1 MNQMEEPM
9 HPSLKE
15 REGAKERTLTTV
27 TGGRAILPVTEIT
40 GTRNGPSV
48 LITAG
53 IHGGEYP
60 GMVATMEISKELSPE
75 DIAGRVTFIHSAN
88 PCAFWARRPELN
100 EEDKKNLNRE
110 FPGTPHGSP
119 TQKLAWH
126 LMQNYILRA
135 DYYMDLHSGD
145 IHEDLC
151 PHVYYSRACTP
162 EVSKASKRM
171 ALHVDVPY
179 MVPSMAAGG
188 AYNCGALHHVPS
200 ILIERGGNG
209 ICRREDIDGFKAD
222 IRRILHHL
230 GVLVSSSVPITRIR
244 HDIQEVRK
252 VIYVMAREDSC
263 WLSPYKQGDRIA
275 KGAVLGESTNLF
287 GDTRHTYLAEEDG
300 VMLYLNTSL
309 ALLKGKVAAA
319 YAVVE

>member
-1 MNQMEEPM
+1 MN
-9 HPSLKE
+9 PSPEKKE
-15 REGAKERTLTTV
+15 GQSRRTFSTV
-27 TGGRAILPVTEIT
+27 TGGRAILPVTEIE
-40 GTRNGPSV
+40 GTQDGPSV

-60 GMVATMEISKELSPE
+60 GMVATMEIAKELSPSH
-75 DIAGRVTFIHSAN
+75 IAGRITFIHAAN
-88 PCAFWARRPELN
+88 PGAFWARRPELN

-110 FPGTPHGSP
+110 FPGNPHGSS
-119 TQKLAWH
+119 TEKLAWH
-126 LMQNYILRA
+126 LMQNYILHA

-151 PHVYYSRACTP
+151 PHVYYSKACTQ

-179 MVPSMAAGG
+179 MVPSMAKGG
-188 AYNCGALHHVPS
+188 AYNCAAEYGVPS

-209 ICRREDIDGFKAD
+209 ICLRKDIEGFKAD
-222 IRRILHHL
+222 IRRVLHHL
-230 GVLVSSSVPITRIR
+230 GVLLTSSVPIEEIKQ
-244 HDIQEVRK
+244 DLKEVRK
-252 VIYVMAREDSC
+252 VIYVMAEEDSC
-263 WLSPYKQGDRIA
+263 WISGRAQGDPLR
-275 KGAVLGESTNLF
+275 KGDIIGETTNLF
-287 GDTRHTYLAEEDG
+287 GDARRTYIAEEQG
-300 VMLYLNTSL
+300 IMLYLNTSL

>member
-1 MNQMEEPM
+1 M
-9 HPSLKE
+9 HPTVEKKE
-15 REGAKERTLTTV
+15 GLRIRTFSTV
-27 TGGRAILPVTEIT
+27 TGGRAILPVTEIQ
-40 GTRNGPSV
+40 GSQSGPSV

-60 GMVATMEISKELSPE
+60 GMVATMEIAKELSPSAV
-75 DIAGRVTFIHSAN
+75 AGRITFIHSAN
-88 PCAFWARRPELN
+88 PGAFWARRPELN

-110 FPGTPHGSP
+110 FPGTPHGSS

-151 PHVYYSRACTP
+151 PHVYYSKACAK

-171 ALHVDVPY
+171 ALHADVPY
-179 MVPSMAAGG
+179 MVPSMAKGG
-188 AYNCGALHHVPS
+188 AYNCAAEHGVPS

-209 ICRREDIDGFKAD
+209 ICRREDIEGFKAD
-222 IRRILHHL
+222 IRRILRHL
-230 GVLVSSSVPITRIR
+230 GVLLTSSVPIA
-244 HDIQEVRK
+244 DIKQDLKEVRK
-252 VIYVMAREDSC
+252 VIYVMAEEDAC
-263 WLSPYKQGDRIA
+263 WISGRAQGERLK
-275 KGAVLGESTNLF
+275 KGDIIGESTNLF
-287 GDTRHTYLAEEDG
+287 GDARRTYIAEEEG
-300 VMLYLNTSL
+300 IMLYLNTSL

>member
-1 MNQMEEPM
+1 MNPSPDKEEGQ
-9 HPSLKE
+9 SI
-15 REGAKERTLTTV
+15 RTFSPV
-27 TGGRAILPVTEIT
+27 KGGRAILPVTEIQ
-40 GTRNGPSV
+40 GSRDGPSV

-60 GMVATMEISKELSPE
+60 GMVATMEMAKELSPS
-75 DIAGRVTFIHSAN
+75 DIAGRITFIHSAN
-88 PCAFWARRPELN
+88 PGAFWARRPELN

-110 FPGTPHGSP
+110 FPGNPRGSP
-119 TQKLAWH
+119 TEKLAWH
-126 LMQNYILRA
+126 LMRNYILRA

-151 PHVYYSRACTP
+151 PHVYYSKACTK
-162 EVSKASKRM
+162 EVSRTSKRM

-179 MVPSMAAGG
+179 MVPSMAKGG
-188 AYNCGALHHVPS
+188 AYNCAAEYGVPS
-200 ILIERGGNG
+200 ILIERGGTG

-230 GVLVSSSVPITRIR
+230 GMLLTSSVPITEIR
-244 HDIQEVRK
+244 QNLREVQK
-252 VIYVMAREDSC
+252 VIYVLAEEDAC
-263 WLSPYKQGDRIA
+263 WISGRAQGERLK
-275 KGAVLGESTNLF
+275 KGDIIGEATNLF
-287 GDTRHTYLAEEDG
+287 GDACRTYIAEEEG
-300 VMLYLNTSL
+300 IMLYLNTSL